1 MSTIATARQRL
12 ADAAATAPGVTA
24 YVRRPTTPKA
34 GDAWILWD
42 GAERAD
48 GAAFMLNFR
57 VRVFLPQGEIEASEW
72 IDAHVDELYDALR
85 SAAYVESFRP
95 VLVSANADNQYALDI
110 TVRSE

>member
-34 GDAWILWD
+34 GDAWPLWD
-42 GAERAD
+42 GAERAA
-48 GAAFMLNFR
+48 GSAFMLMYR
-57 VRVFLPQGEIEASEW
+57 LRVFLPQGEVEASEW
-72 IDAHVDELYDALR
+72 IDAHLDALYDAIEK
-85 SAAYVESFRP
+85 AAYVESFRP